1 MKTNSTLRGI
11 YGAAAALVG
20 VLFYFVIIGVFG
32 LQSAIAGL
40 AVFIFGA
47 VVVFCAFPTES
58 AKS

>member
-1 MKTNSTLRGI
+1 MKTNNMLRLI
-11 YGAAAALVG
+11 YGLAAALMG

-40 AVFIFGA
+40 AVFVFGA
-47 VVVFCAFPTES
+47 VVVFRAFPTES